1 MVRISVYSW
10 TYDKFQ
16 FGPPIRKKL
25 QFGPKN
31 MINPRLVPS
40 CNISIF
46 RLVWWINEG
55 YLVNYYEVLLFVLLW
70 IRFQENR

>member
-10 TYDKFQ
+10 IYDKFQ

-25 QFGPKN
+25 QFSPTN

-40 CNISIF
+40 CNISFFI
-46 RLVWWINEG
+46 LV
-55 YLVNYYEVLLFVLLW
+55 
-70 IRFQENR
+70 